1 MTLRSRHSLHAP
13 RTKALQWAV
22 ALALGASL
30 GTVAQAAS
38 VGHSRVV
45 SAPGA
50 PLQVV
55 VPLQG
60 LSPEEVASLQVSLA
74 DPAAWQRAG
83 LNPPVPLD
91 SVQVSIQDGA
101 DAARKNIRIVSTQPL
116 ATQAVD
122 LLLDVRSSAGHRQ
135 VQVTILVPPR
145 GAGADVQ
152 PARVGSGAAASGA
165 SAGAVTVRQGDNLF
179 RIARRNAVPD
189 ASVYQMLVA
198 LWRANPQAFIQNN
211 MNLVRAGETLSIPDA
226 ATVRAIDPA
235 EARRIFAE
243 QVAAFERYRGRA
255 GADAAAGA
263 AVAGAG
269 GAAAGQVSQGGP
281 SEPGVSSTPQDR
293 LRLSATSSADAQADA
308 RTSSERAMQDA
319 QQRVDTLQGNV
330 DALSQAAGGK
340 GGQAGATA
348 GGAAGAAATGAGA
361 GQAGTQASGAAG
373 DSGASGQSG
382 SPGTADAGSSNGAQ
396 TGAGASNG
404 AQAGAAEGAAAGA
417 NAHQGAAPA
426 GGNDAAAS
434 ANGTGAASG
443 SAAAPGAAGVN
454 GAAGTSGSGT
464 TAAAPGA
471 GAAGAGAP
479 GAAGAP
485 AAAGG
490 QDQAGQ
496 GKAAADPAREASAS
510 SMPGWLA
517 DNLLV
522 IVTAA
527 LAFIVLVIAWLL
539 RRAGAR
545 RADEDEASYGEPVL
559 DTAALNRKLDGIN
572 LDLDQPPSDEPPAGR
587 PRA

>member
-1 MTLRSRHSLHAP
+1 MTLRSRHPLHAP

-60 LSPEEVASLQVSLA
+60 LSPEEAASLQVSLA
-74 DPAAWQRAG
+74 DAAAWQRAG
-83 LNPPVPLD
+83 LTPPVPLD
-91 SVQVSIQDGA
+91 SAQVSIQDGA
-101 DAARKNIRIVSTQPL
+101 DAARKNIRIVSTRPL

-122 LLLDVRSSAGHRQ
+122 LLLDVRSSAGQRQ

-145 GAGADVQ
+145 GSGAGVQ
-152 PARVGSGAAASGA
+152 PARVGTGAASSGAP
-165 SAGAVTVRQGDNLF
+165 AGAVTVRQGDNLF

-226 ATVRAIDPA
+226 ATVRAIDPT

-255 GADAAAGA
+255 GADAATGA
-263 AVAGAG
+263 AVAGAR
-269 GAAAGQVSQGGP
+269 GAASGQVSQGSSSGP
-281 SEPGVSSTPQDR
+281 GASSTPQDR
-293 LRLSATSSADAQADA
+293 LRLSAASSADAQADA
-308 RTSSERAMQDA
+308 RTSGERAMQDA

-340 GGQAGATA
+340 GGQDGAPA
-348 GGAAGAAATGAGA
+348 EGAAGAAATGAGA
-361 GQAGTQASGAAG
+361 GQSGTQAAGAAG
-373 DSGASGQSG
+373 QAG
-382 SPGTADAGSSNGAQ
+382 SPGTADASSSNGTQA
-396 TGAGASNG
+396 GAGASNG
-404 AQAGAAEGAAAGA
+404 AKADAAGSAAAGA
-417 NAHQGAAPA
+417 NAQQGAASA
-426 GGNDAAAS
+426 GANDAA

-443 SAAAPGAAGVN
+443 SAATPGAAGVN
-454 GAAGTSGSGT
+454 GAAGTNGPGT
-464 TAAAPGA
+464 TDAAPGA
-471 GAAGAGAP
+471 GTAGS

-490 QDQAGQ
+490 QDQAGP
-496 GKAAADPAREASAS
+496 GKAAADPARAASAS

-559 DTAALNRKLDGIN
+559 DTAALNRKLDGIS

>member
-330 DALSQAAGGK
+330 DALNQAAGGK

-348 GGAAGAAATGAGA
+348 GGAAGAAATGAG
-361 GQAGTQASGAAG
+361 QAGTQAPGAAG

-417 NAHQGAAPA
+417 NAQQGAAPA

-434 ANGTGAASG
+434 ANGTGAANG

-471 GAAGAGAP
+471 GAAGS

-485 AAAGG
+485 AAVGG

>member
-330 DALSQAAGGK
+330 DALNQAAGGK

-348 GGAAGAAATGAGA
+348 GGAAGAAATGAG
-361 GQAGTQASGAAG
+361 QAGTQAPGAAG

-417 NAHQGAAPA
+417 NAQQGAAPA

-434 ANGTGAASG
+434 ANGT
-443 SAAAPGAAGVN
+443 
-454 GAAGTSGSGT
+454 
-464 TAAAPGA
+464 
-471 GAAGAGAP
+471 